1 MCSVTNKT
9 IYCITDLSE
18 TLKITSNYSKIYIV
32 NNLNIWAD
40 KCYMNIDVKK
50 CYPLRVRQ
58 KSSNF
63 YTMDG
68 HLHVLKQV
76 EATLTFSDVMKMNIH
91 INQVRKKTFII
102 HHKRVG
108 KCLLGNSSI
117 INGIRLSDLGSLY

>member
-50 CYPLRVRQ
+50 CYHLRDMQ

-63 YTMDG
+63 YTMNS
-68 HLHVLKQV
+68 HIHVLKQV
-76 EATLTFSDVMKMNIH
+76 EETLTFSDNMKWNTH
-91 INQVRKKTFII
+91 TTKLEK
-102 HHKRVG
+102 
-108 KCLLGNSSI
+108 NSTLFLKEKPSSYTT
-117 INGIRLSDLGSLY
+117 NM